1 MPPSPTPETTVARS
15 VDDDPPGRGIAAR
28 DGPGLD
34 GSMDPVV
41 HSTFLSTFD
50 AGFDRAMSAALGEAE
65 WVDEAADAV
74 AVAMV
79 EVAVAIRDGEHAPW
93 GGVEQRSR
101 ELAVE
106 RRDTRPRS
114 RFLDRHLTPAQ
125 DGVRR
130 PLGELV
136 DALEDL
142 DPEPGGAFATP
153 AAARTLRDDLR
164 DAIVV
169 HAAARPL
176 PRGGAWR
183 RWRAP
188 RR

>member
-1 MPPSPTPETTVARS
+1 MPRPSTSETRVTRS
-15 VDDDPPGRGIAAR
+15 VDGDPPGRVVAAG

-50 AGFDRAMSAALGEAE
+50 AGFDRAMSAALAEAE

-74 AVAMV
+74 AVAMI
-79 EVAVAIRDGEHAPW
+79 EAAVAIRDGEQAPW
-93 GGVEQRSR
+93 DDVERRSR

-114 RFLDRHLTPAQ
+114 RFLDRRLEPTQ

-136 DALEDL
+136 DALADL
-142 DPEPGGAFATP
+142 DLEPGVAFTTP
-153 AAARTLRDDLR
+153 AAVRGLRDDLR
-164 DAIVV
+164 DAIVG
-169 HAAARPL
+169 HAARPL
-176 PRGGAWR
+176 PPRGSWR
-183 RWRAP
+183 RRWAP

>member
-1 MPPSPTPETTVARS
+1 
-15 VDDDPPGRGIAAR
+15 
-28 DGPGLD
+28 
-34 GSMDPVV
+34 MDPVV
-41 HSTFLSTFD
+41 HSTFLTTFD

-65 WVDEAADAV
+65 WVDEAVDAV

-114 RFLDRHLTPAQ
+114 RFLDRHLEPAQ

-142 DPEPGGAFATP
+142 DLEQGNAFTTP
-153 AAARTLRDDLR
+153 AGARALRDDLR

-169 HAAARPL
+169 HAAPPL
-176 PRGGAWR
+176 PRRGSWR
-183 RWRAP
+183 RAWMP

>member
-1 MPPSPTPETTVARS
+1 
-15 VDDDPPGRGIAAR
+15 
-28 DGPGLD
+28 
-34 GSMDPVV
+34 MDPVV

-50 AGFDRAMSAALGEAE
+50 AGFDRAMSAALREAE

-79 EVAVAIRDGEHAPW
+79 EVAVAIRDGEQAPW

-106 RRDTRPRS
+106 RRGTRPRS

-142 DPEPGGAFATP
+142 DAEPAGAFTTP
-153 AAARTLRDDLR
+153 AGARTLRDDLR

-169 HAAARPL
+169 HAARPL

>member
-1 MPPSPTPETTVARS
+1 MPRSPTSETRPATS
-15 VDDDPPGRGIAAR
+15 VDDPPRWGIAAR
-28 DGPGLD
+28 DVPGLD
-34 GSMDPVV
+34 GAMDPVV
-41 HSTFLSTFD
+41 HSSFLSTFD
-50 AGFDRAMSAALGEAE
+50 TGFDRAMSAALGEAE

-79 EVAVAIRDGEHAPW
+79 EVAVAIRDGEQAPW
-93 GGVEQRSR
+93 GGVERRSR

-114 RFLDRHLTPAQ
+114 RFLDRHLEPAQ

-142 DPEPGGAFATP
+142 DLEPGDAFTTPVGA
-153 AAARTLRDDLR
+153 RGLRDDLR

-169 HAAARPL
+169 HAARPL
-176 PRGGAWR
+176 PPRGAWR
-183 RWRAP
+183 RWWAP